1 MAGGDSPL
9 ATPPGA
15 SIVNNDD
22 FRASEKKPLR
32 GRTADTTVTLER
44 GPDVGLREAHR
55 RYGGVDVAATLIG
68 MLAALA
74 LLILIGGLIGAAIG
88 VIGYQTGLKG
98 NHTSLSIAG
107 LVGGVVALLLAFF
120 IGGWAAARIARYD
133 GVRNGVTTA
142 VWAVLL
148 AAVLAGLGAAL
159 GTKYNVFEHVPNL
172 PNWFS
177 TDALTVGA
185 IASAA
190 AAVIAMLVG
199 GALGGWR
206 GERYHRRIDRLIA
219 DTRPGGISP
228 RTQIVRPS

>member
-1 MAGGDSPL
+1 MASTDNTNP
-9 ATPPGA
+9 
-15 SIVNNDD
+15 NDD
-22 FRASEKKPLR
+22 FRTSTKKPVR
-32 GRTADTTVTLER
+32 GRTAETTVSVDR
-44 GPDVGLREAHR
+44 DADVGLREAHR
-55 RYGGVDVAATLIG
+55 RFGGIDVAATLIG

-74 LLILIGGLIGAAIG
+74 VLILVGGLIGAAIG
-88 VIGYQTGLKG
+88 AIGYQTGLKG
-98 NHTSLSIAG
+98 NHTSLSVAG
-107 LVGGVVALLLAFF
+107 LVGGVVALLVAFF

-133 GVRNGVTTA
+133 GIRNGLMTA

-148 AAVLAGLGAAL
+148 AAVLAALGAAL

-177 TDALTVGA
+177 TDALTAGA

-199 GALGGWR
+199 GALGGAR